1 MALVNKPDESI
12 FASSAKQGEVDNF
25 PDLLRG
31 WGISFEQTGGIP
43 PMEWFNFLFK
53 RLDEKHTYLMQRGL
67 PEWSATQD
75 YPAGAFVQYQGLSY
89 KALRTNKNSPPSASN
104 SADWQRW
111 GFTLTEIAKA
121 SLTQQ
126 GIVQLNSATNSDNET
141 MAATPKA
148 VKTAYDLANG
158 KQSPATTL
166 AGYGIGNFKVEP
178 FVGNLN
184 TLKTDGVYAITQ
196 ASRSQNLPVST
207 SCQIEVIAGGDSA
220 WCRQLAYV
228 AYSTDMYERHQ
239 TSYQTDSWSP
249 WVKIDSL
256 DKIPNSKKSSAV
268 DSDSADTVATSAAV
282 KIAYDKGVEAKTAAD
297 GAQSTAND
305 GVAKAKTAQ
314 AAAEAAQRTANDGV
328 SKATTAQN
336 TANSAVTKADN
347 AQRAADNANNN
358 ANNRV
363 SKSGDTMTGNLT
375 VPNLIVNDPTNNN
388 NFVQIGDDTKLI
400 DVDMVHTVGL
410 QAADNANDAYIA
422 YGATKKRFGFDGVN
436 FTAESGLGAQW
447 FGSQKRGEGAYV
459 NQWRTE
465 APYHVQ
471 AGNANGSN
479 TYFPY
484 LKGKVTNGD
493 GWGAAFS
500 FGYTTPG
507 TRNQFGTGI
516 IHLIEDN
523 GSEKKWEFAHNGN
536 FSSAADV
543 VTGSGKSLN
552 NTHQQSYDYV
562 QVTGSVS
569 YGGLSILKPD
579 GKSMRFEREGNAFK
593 FWCQD
598 MYSILMP
605 QRGGTVLLDND
616 FFYQRI
622 GNFEIR
628 KYPDGT
634 MIQTY
639 AVEIANKNTQKW
651 SEHFNWAVAF
661 ASTPTVIPILAG
673 ITDDTNATDTYILY
687 NKTLSSN
694 TKCVYHTHEYSWHGT
709 KLLAEFTA
717 IGRWK

>member
-207 SCQIEVIAGGDSA
+207 SCHIQVIAGGDGA

-228 AYSTDMYERHQ
+228 AYSTDVYERHQ

-268 DSDSADTVATSAAV
+268 DSNSADTVATSAAV

-363 SKSGDTMTGNLT
+363 SKSGDTMTGSLAITGSQSGSFANGLMLKNKAGGQNTGVFVDFYQTDNIPRASMWMRDAGNNSTQIEFLNTPDGANWDIDSRQT
-375 VPNLIVNDPTNNN
+375 VFTITSAGSLWSKSYGWIHEQFASKNEVYAKSRFRHQWYPNHYEGAGVFDVPM
-388 NFVQIGDDTKLI
+388 GDNGVMRTI
-400 DVDMVHTVGL
+400 IM
-410 QAADNANDAYIA
+410 
-422 YGATKKRFGFDGVN
+422 GATIDGYAKLN
-436 FTAESGLGAQW
+436 LPESFNGTCRVQVMDVGSGRHVVGANIQ
-447 FGSQKRGEGAYV
+447 
-459 NQWRTE
+459 
-465 APYHVQ
+465 
-471 AGNANGSN
+471 
-479 TYFPY
+479 
-484 LKGKVTNGD
+484 
-493 GWGAAFS
+493 
-500 FGYTTPG
+500 
-507 TRNQFGTGI
+507 
-516 IHLIEDN
+516 
-523 GSEKKWEFAHNGN
+523 NGN
-536 FSSAADV
+536 V
-543 VTGSGKSLN
+543 VEVFNSGHTGLN
-552 NTHQQSYDYV
+552 IIA
-562 QVTGSVS
+562 TGW
-569 YGGLSILKPD
+569 YG
-579 GKSMRFEREGNAFK
+579 
-593 FWCQD
+593 W
-598 MYSILMP
+598 
-605 QRGGTVLLDND
+605 
-616 FFYQRI
+616 
-622 GNFEIR
+622 
-628 KYPDGT
+628 
-634 MIQTY
+634 
-639 AVEIANKNTQKW
+639 
-651 SEHFNWAVAF
+651 
-661 ASTPTVIPILAG
+661 
-673 ITDDTNATDTYILY
+673 
-687 NKTLSSN
+687 
-694 TKCVYHTHEYSWHGT
+694 
-709 KLLAEFTA
+709 
-717 IGRWK
+717 

>member
-207 SCQIEVIAGGDSA
+207 SCHIKVIAGGDGA

-228 AYSTDMYERHQ
+228 AYSTDVYERHQ

-268 DSDSADTVATSAAV
+268 DSNSADTVATSAAV
-282 KIAYDKGVEAKTAAD
+282 KTAYDKGVEAKNAAD
-297 GAQSTAND
+297 GAQRTAND
-305 GVAKAKTAQ
+305 GVSKATTAQ
-314 AAAEAAQRTANDGV
+314 NTANSAVTKADGAQRTADDGV

-363 SKSGDTMTGNLT
+363 SKSGDTMTGNLVIKNGSPWSSVVLDNNQGQGIKLESRPNDDVFMGEISYLDIHNGYRNINTLLLPKKSGALALEADVNGKAPLSDFET
-375 VPNLIVNDPTNNN
+375 VKNNYYN
-388 NFVQIGDDTKLI
+388 K
-400 DVDMVHTVGL
+400 
-410 QAADNANDAYIA
+410 
-422 YGATKKRFGFDGVN
+422 FGF
-436 FTAESGLGAQW
+436 AERAYPSHYNGA
-447 FGSQKRGEGAYV
+447 
-459 NQWRTE
+459 
-465 APYHVQ
+465 HVW
-471 AGNANGSN
+471 
-479 TYFPY
+479 TMRF
-484 LKGKVTNGD
+484 
-493 GWGAAFS
+493 
-500 FGYTTPG
+500 
-507 TRNQFGTGI
+507 NQFGGLRI
-516 IHLIEDN
+516 IQLRAEIKN
-523 GSEKKWEFAHNGN
+523 
-536 FSSAADV
+536 SSGTV
-543 VTGSGKSLN
+543 PIYLPEEMTTQSLSIA
-552 NTHQQSYDYV
+552 TDDGYIRY
-562 QVTGSVS
+562 S
-569 YGGLSILKPD
+569 YGSKVTSNNIVTV
-579 GKSMRFEREGNAFK
+579 
-593 FWCQD
+593 
-598 MYSILMP
+598 YTP
-605 QRGGTVLLDND
+605 Q
-616 FFYQRI
+616 
-622 GNFEIR
+622 
-628 KYPDGT
+628 
-634 MIQTY
+634 
-639 AVEIANKNTQKW
+639 
-651 SEHFNWAVAF
+651 
-661 ASTPTVIPILAG
+661 
-673 ITDDTNATDTYILY
+673 
-687 NKTLSSN
+687 NKTVGINLF
-694 TKCVYHTHEYSWHGT
+694 V
-709 KLLAEFTA
+709 
-717 IGRWK
+717 IGWVNF